1 MAVRH
6 VLIKRP
12 PHAVWSVLSDGSTYA
27 DWVVGTDTTHEADA
41 NWPDVGSSIAYTVRL
56 GPLELQNRTVV
67 RVNERES
74 RLELEAYAG
83 PLGTARIAI
92 EIRPWGDHSL
102 VIVDEHPL
110 RGPGGRLHNTLVDA
124 AIMLRHRSML
134 DRFAAAVER
143 TTPPEPE
150 PTHTDES
157 AEATP
162 ST

>member
-12 PHAVWSVLSDGSTYA
+12 PRAVWSVLSDGSTYA
-27 DWVVGTDTTHEADA
+27 QWVVGTDTTHEADA
-41 NWPDVGSSIAYTVRL
+41 NWPAVGSSIAYTVKL
-56 GPLELQNRTVV
+56 GPLELHNRTVV
-67 RVNERES
+67 RVNEHES
-74 RLELEAYAG
+74 RLELEAFAG

-102 VIVDEHPL
+102 VVVDEHPL
-110 RGPGGRLHNTLVDA
+110 RGPGARLHNTIVDA

-134 DRFAAAVER
+134 DRFAATVER
-143 TTPPEPE
+143 TTPPTPE
-150 PTHTDES
+150 TAPDTHPT
-157 AEATP
+157 EAAP